1 MSMQARPIARAQ
13 LRAQHARPAVRP
25 ACMARQ
31 QLARVGRPG
40 LAALQR
46 GLQTSRAA
54 PCSRGRRAVVTE
66 AAKKSVGDL
75 SKADLEGKVV
85 LVRTHPARQ
94 GAKCAAGLPSY
105 PRARTRPDVLFATY
119 GCIGATNAHAGACI
133 SGAVHA
139 ALLACTSPAG
149 RDVCI
154 DDHAELRFQC
164 ACCGKPEVQLERDD
178 TLPIIAR
185 CKCPCKAA
193 EVLDAQPWP
202 PHHRHGRHGSL
213 LERGS
218 CTAAETTCA
227 VHRCART

>member
-13 LRAQHARPAVRP
+13 LRAQQARPAVRP

-94 GAKCAAGLPSY
+94 GARCAAGLLSY
-105 PRARTRPDVLFATY
+105 PCARTRADVLFATY
-119 GCIGATNAHAGACI
+119 GCIGATNAHAGACV

-139 ALLACTSPAG
+139 ALLACTSPPG
-149 RDVCI
+149 RDVCV
-154 DDHAELRFQC
+154 E
-164 ACCGKPEVQLERDD
+164 
-178 TLPIIAR
+178 
-185 CKCPCKAA
+185 
-193 EVLDAQPWP
+193 
-202 PHHRHGRHGSL
+202 
-213 LERGS
+213 
-218 CTAAETTCA
+218 
-227 VHRCART
+227 